1 MYAALVSEGRA
12 GLAAM
17 VARMVRLARRVADAI
32 RGDGALSEHYA
43 LLPDENEDD
52 GSRKN
57 NLGDV
62 NIIVLFRARDDALN
76 ENLAARIRA
85 TGEWYVSGTKW
96 RGQTACRVAV
106 ASWKAD
112 VEGDVEIVRRSLAA
126 IAEEHCAGR

>member
-1 MYAALVSEGRA
+1 MYAALLSEGRA

-43 LLPDENEDD
+43 LLPDEDEDD
-52 GSRKN
+52 GSKKD
-57 NLGDV
+57 LDDV

-126 IAEEHCAGR
+126 IAEDHGAGR